1 MKITKLTKEKI
12 EKIFGPLNG
21 WWENVCMT
29 ALGAVAL
36 EILFKDSK
44 DEWSLLRNKSL
55 LYVMFAEFLILF
67 NLTVIKV
74 DEARVGTKWV
84 K

>member
-67 NLTVIKV
+67 NLTGIKV